1 MTVDTE
7 AIRRS
12 VTKNDYADDPRSGAA
27 NVWYFM
33 APQTYARP
41 VADLL
46 PFWSFSRDVQLRSTT
61 AMESMWAAAVHKAI
75 TKRAARGF
83 TVDDPQDKEAGK
95 PSRRTRWAQSLL
107 LAASPGH
114 GTPGWVPFLLK
125 HLRDFL
131 TTDNGAFI
139 EVIRATSA
147 AGSRIVGLAHL
158 DSLRCRRTGDP
169 DVPVL
174 YRDRRGYEH
183 ELRDHQVLLFS
194 DMPHPGDLYYGVGE
208 CAASR
213 SYGTIAKLAA
223 VERYVYEKVSGN
235 RALALHFVQGVA
247 PKQLEGA
254 MLAAEQAQL
263 QKGVTS
269 YMGAVVIPV
278 MGDAAISLVTIP
290 LAEIPDGFDAKQLLE
305 DGHLVYANN
314 IGISVQELRP
324 LSGQGL
330 GTGTQ
335 SIVLDEAQ
343 QEVGLAAWDKQLTH
357 ALNEYVLPE
366 STTFSLVNTNDMR
379 DQAQK
384 ANVANTRATERST
397 RIQSGEIS
405 PAMARQ
411 LAVDAGDLPPELV
424 PADETGAGTLDDDD
438 KPRPDVVPAALA
450 MQAPDAPPKA
460 GPAAAAAP
468 ASQAA
473 PAPLVGNLMHKAYKD
488 ANHDGVMVA
497 FMLTGPVASKLV
509 SLAGVTEPIENLH
522 VTLAYLGNVAD
533 VAPYQDTIRRVL
545 AEFAHGHA
553 PVEGTINGV
562 GRFANTDS
570 DGTNAVYAN
579 YDAPALPRF
588 RGDLVEALQ
597 AAGVPVASNH
607 GYTPHITLAYVPE
620 AAPTPDIRP
629 PQIPLAFNSFTLAW
643 GEERSNYPLIAP
655 IVGATN
661 KELRSARD
669 ELAAALALLDE
680 VSRDG

>member
-1 MTVDTE
+1 MTIDTTVLK
-7 AIRRS
+7 RS
-12 VTKNDYADDPRSGAA
+12 VTEGDYAENPYAGA
-27 NVWYFM
+27 NGVWYFM
-33 APQTYARP
+33 TPQTYARP
-41 VADLL
+41 IADLL

-61 AMESMWAAAVHKAI
+61 AMEAMWAAAVHKAI

-83 TVDDPQDKEAGK
+83 TVDDSQDKEAGK

-174 YRDRRGYEH
+174 YRDRKGYEH

-397 RIQSGEIS
+397 RIMSGEIN
-405 PAMARQ
+405 PAIARQ
-411 LAVDAGDLPPELV
+411 LAVDAGDLPAELI

-438 KPRPDVVPAALA
+438 KPQPTVAPAALA
-450 MQAPDAPPKA
+450 MQAPMAPPKA

-468 ASQAA
+468 APGPN
-473 PAPLVGNLMHKAYKD
+473 PAPLVGNLM
-488 ANHDGVMVA
+488 
-497 FMLTGPVASKLV
+497 T
-509 SLAGVTEPIENLH
+509 
-522 VTLAYLGNVAD
+522 
-533 VAPYQDTIRRVL
+533 
-545 AEFAHGHA
+545 
-553 PVEGTINGV
+553 
-562 GRFANTDS
+562 
-570 DGTNAVYAN
+570 
-579 YDAPALPRF
+579 
-588 RGDLVEALQ
+588 
-597 AAGVPVASNH
+597 
-607 GYTPHITLAYVPE
+607 
-620 AAPTPDIRP
+620 
-629 PQIPLAFNSFTLAW
+629 
-643 GEERSNYPLIAP
+643 
-655 IVGATN
+655 
-661 KELRSARD
+661 KELRTARD

-680 VSRDG
+680 VSRQ

>member
-1 MTVDTE
+1 MTIDTTVLK
-7 AIRRS
+7 RS
-12 VTKNDYADDPRSGAA
+12 VTEGDYADDPRSGAA

-41 VADLL
+41 VADLM
-46 PFWSFSRDVQLRSTT
+46 PYWSPSRDVQLRSTT
-61 AMESMWAAAVHKAI
+61 QLEAMWAAAVHKAI

-95 PSRRTRWAQSLL
+95 PSRRTRWAQALL

-139 EVIRATSA
+139 EVIRASSA

-174 YRDRRGYEH
+174 YRDRKGYEH

-290 LAEIPDGFDAKQLLE
+290 LAEIPDGFEAKQLLE

-366 STTFSLVNTNDMR
+366 STTFALVNTNDMR

-384 ANVANTRATERST
+384 AQVGKTRADERSV

-438 KPRPDVVPAALA
+438 KPAPTVAPAPLA

-460 GPAAAAAP
+460 GPAAAATP
-468 ASQAA
+468 TSQAS
-473 PAPLVGNLMHKAYKD
+473 PAPLVGNLM
-488 ANHDGVMVA
+488 
-497 FMLTGPVASKLV
+497 T
-509 SLAGVTEPIENLH
+509 
-522 VTLAYLGNVAD
+522 
-533 VAPYQDTIRRVL
+533 
-545 AEFAHGHA
+545 
-553 PVEGTINGV
+553 
-562 GRFANTDS
+562 
-570 DGTNAVYAN
+570 
-579 YDAPALPRF
+579 
-588 RGDLVEALQ
+588 
-597 AAGVPVASNH
+597 
-607 GYTPHITLAYVPE
+607 
-620 AAPTPDIRP
+620 
-629 PQIPLAFNSFTLAW
+629 
-643 GEERSNYPLIAP
+643 
-655 IVGATN
+655 
-661 KELRSARD
+661 KELRTARD